1 MGLLES
7 GVKALALMAMKSART
22 VVIASHIDPDGDA
35 LGSSLGL
42 ALILRNSGKDV
53 IVYNRDTVPYSY
65 KFLPGAD
72 QVVNRLPDE
81 CDLLCLLDCSE
92 FARAGDDLLA
102 WDGYK
107 QSLCIDHH
115 LTADPAADINLIYSD
130 ACATGELIYE
140 LAVVLEPDFGLDV
153 AVNLYTAI
161 LTDTGSFRYSNATP
175 SSFAIA
181 GDLVA
186 RGVGPWDITQQV
198 YESQPVERLKLTALV
213 LETLQ
218 IATSKRA
225 AAVWVT
231 EAMFAATGTDGEYTD
246 GLINCP
252 RSIAGVE
259 VAFMAREIGPDD
271 YKFSF
276 RSRGLVNVAALVT
289 GFGGGGH
296 HNAAGCRLQGKLEEL
311 IEKIFTLVDTE
322 LKQLESDAGTE
333 PVTRGPFA
341 ARK

>member
-1 MGLLES
+1 MGLLEP
-7 GVKALALMAMKSART
+7 GVRALALMAMESART

-53 IVYNRDTVPYSY
+53 VVYNRDAVPYSY

-92 FARAGDDLLA
+92 FARAGDELVS
-102 WDGYK
+102 WCGYK

-115 LTADPAADINLIYSD
+115 LTADLEADINLIYSD

-140 LAVVLEPDFGLDV
+140 LAVVLEPGFGLDV
-153 AVNLYTAI
+153 AANIYTAI

-186 RGVGPWDITQQV
+186 RGVEPWEITQQV
-198 YESQPVERLKLTALV
+198 YESQPVERIKLTALV

-218 IATSKRA
+218 ISKSKRA

-246 GLINCP
+246 GLINYP

-259 VAFMAREIGPDD
+259 VAFMAREIGHDD

-289 GFGGGGH
+289 DFGGGGH
-296 HNAAGCRLQGKLEEL
+296 HNAAGCRLQGKLGEL
-311 IEKIFTLVDTE
+311 IEKIFALVDTE
-322 LKQLESDAGTE
+322 LKQLESDAGTD
-333 PVTRGPFA
+333 PVAQDTYS

>member
-7 GVKALALMAMKSART
+7 GGKALAVMAIESART

-42 ALILRNSGKDV
+42 ALLLHKLGKEV
-53 IVYNRDTVPYSY
+53 TVYNRDTVPYSY

-72 QVVNRLPDE
+72 QLVNRLPDD

-92 FARAGDDLLA
+92 FARAGDELLA

-115 LTADPAADINLIYSD
+115 LTADPAADINLIYSE

-140 LAVVLEPDFGLDV
+140 LALVLEPDFGLSV
-153 AVNLYTAI
+153 AANLYTAI

-186 RGVGPWDITQQV
+186 RGVEPWEITQQV

-218 IATSKRA
+218 IAVSKRA

-246 GLINCP
+246 GLINYP

-276 RSRGLVNVAALVT
+276 RSRGLVNVAALVKD
-289 GFGGGGH
+289 FGGGGH
-296 HNAAGCRLQGKLEEL
+296 HNAAGCRLKGKLEEL
-311 IEKIFTLVDTE
+311 IEKIFALVDVE
-322 LKQLESDAGTE
+322 LKQLESDA
-333 PVTRGPFA
+333 
-341 ARK
+341 

>member
-1 MGLLES
+1 MGLLEA
-7 GVKALALMAMKSART
+7 GVRALAVTALEQAKT

-35 LGSSLGL
+35 LGSSLAL
-42 ALILRNSGKDV
+42 ALILQKMGKDV
-53 IVYNRDTVPYSY
+53 TVYNRDAVPYSY
-65 KFLPGAD
+65 SFLPGSEL
-72 QVVNRLPDE
+72 VSNRLPPE

-92 FARAGDDLLA
+92 FERAGEMLSA
-102 WDGYK
+102 WSGYS

-115 LTADPAADINLIYSD
+115 LTVNRSADINLIYSD

-140 LAVVLEPDFGLDV
+140 LAMILDPSFGLEV
-153 AVNLYTAI
+153 AANIYTAI

-186 RGVGPWDITQQV
+186 RGVEPWEITQQV
-198 YESQPVERLKLTALV
+198 YESQPLERIKLTALV

-218 IATSKRA
+218 IANSKLS

-231 EAMFAATGTDGEYTD
+231 KEMFEKTGTNSEYTD
-246 GLINCP
+246 GLVNYP

-259 VAFMAREIGPDD
+259 VAFMAREIGPEE

-276 RSRGLVNVAALVT
+276 RSRGRVNVAELVA
-289 GFGGGGH
+289 GFSGGGH
-296 HNAAGCRLQGKLEEL
+296 HNAAGCRLKGNLVEL
-311 IEKIFTLVDTE
+311 IEQFFALVDE
-322 LKQLESDAGTE
+322 QFQNIESDD
-333 PVTRGPFA
+333 
-341 ARK
+341 

>member
-7 GVKALALMAMKSART
+7 EGKILALKALEAART
-22 VVIASHIDPDGDA
+22 IVIAGHIDPDGDA

-42 ALILRNSGKDV
+42 ALILCGQGKDV
-53 IVYNRDTVPYSY
+53 TVYNRDAVPYSY
-65 KFLPGAD
+65 KFLPGAEL
-72 QVVNRLPDE
+72 VVNRLPAA

-92 FARAGDDLLA
+92 FARAGDELMA
-102 WDGYK
+102 WSGHK
-107 QSLCIDHH
+107 LSLCIDHH
-115 LTADPAADINLIYSD
+115 MTADPAADINLIYSD

-140 LAVVLEPDFGLDV
+140 LAVILEPDFGLDI
-153 AVNLYTAI
+153 AANLYTAI

-175 SSFAIA
+175 SAFAIA

-186 RGVGPWDITQQV
+186 RGVNPWDITQQV
-198 YESQPVERLKLTALV
+198 YESQPVERIKLTALV
-213 LETLQ
+213 LETLR
-218 IATSKRA
+218 IAESKRA

-231 EAMFAATGTDGEYTD
+231 EEMFAATGTDGEYTD
-246 GLINCP
+246 GLINYP

-289 GFGGGGH
+289 EFGGGGH

-311 IEKIFTLVDTE
+311 IEKIFVLVDNQ
-322 LKQLESDAGTE
+322 LQILESDD
-333 PVTRGPFA
+333 
-341 ARK
+341 

>member
-1 MGLLES
+1 MGLLEP
-7 GVKALALMAMKSART
+7 GVRAIALKAMEQART

-35 LGSSLGL
+35 FGSSLGL
-42 ALILRNSGKDV
+42 AFILRNLGKNV
-53 IVYNRDTVPYSY
+53 VVYNRDAVPYSY

-72 QVVNRLPDE
+72 RVVNCLPDE

-92 FARAGDDLLA
+92 FARAGDDLVN
-102 WDGYK
+102 WSGYK

-115 LTADPAADINLIYSD
+115 LTADPAADINLIYSE
-130 ACATGELIYE
+130 ACATGELVYE
-140 LAVVLEPDFGLDV
+140 LAVILEPGFGLNV
-153 AVNLYTAI
+153 AANLYTAI

-186 RGVGPWDITQQV
+186 RGVEPWGITQQV
-198 YESQPVERLKLTALV
+198 YESQPVERIKLTALV

-218 IATSKRA
+218 IAESKRA

-246 GLINCP
+246 GLINYP

-276 RSRGLVNVAALVT
+276 RSRGMINVAALVT
-289 GFGGGGH
+289 DFGGGGH
-296 HNAAGCRLQGKLEEL
+296 HNAAGCRLKGNLKEL
-311 IEKIFTLVDTE
+311 IDKIFALVD
-322 LKQLESDAGTE
+322 KQLQILESDD
-333 PVTRGPFA
+333 
-341 ARK
+341 